1 MEQIAIIPFFAE
13 EPKISVQMGRG
24 WQVLQLGA
32 LYWVDTLIS
41 ISHLLLDLVRHI
53 DQPKAVEHSVNVG
66 HAPDVTQC
74 LWSVHDRTDCSDVL
88 VSQQDRTPRKALAA
102 LSPVDP

>member
-32 LYWVDTLIS
+32 LYLVDTLIS

-53 DQPKAVEHSVNVG
+53 DQPKAVEYSIYITHSADVAQSFGSVNHG
-66 HAPDVTQC
+66 SH
-74 LWSVHDRTDCSDVL
+74 LL
-88 VSQQDRTPRKALAA
+88 YVSQCQQH
-102 LSPVDP
+102 